1 MENDAVERAV
11 KSNNKFADEKA
22 VTYYQSSKE
31 KCELDRK
38 GIIEI
43 FQKMEQLEKEIILTI
58 EIKNISDMDRE
69 RKEDYYYKRNKLLN
83 YLIHCIKEVENIC
96 IIRQIF
102 YQLR

>member
-22 VTYYQSSKE
+22 VTYYQSNKE

-43 FQKMEQLEKEIILTI
+43 FQKMEQLEK
-58 EIKNISDMDRE
+58 
-69 RKEDYYYKRNKLLN
+69 
-83 YLIHCIKEVENIC
+83 
-96 IIRQIF
+96 
-102 YQLR
+102 